1 MNELLNVVRRNTK
14 LFFKDK
20 GMFFSSMIMPL
31 ILMMLYVTFLANIYR
46 DLINSAIPEGV
57 FVSKRMIEGFVGGW
71 LFSSLLA
78 VCTVTISFCSN
89 LIMIQDKALGIISDF
104 RISPIKKSNYIPYL
118 ILGGVTI
125 LLIIVYVLI
134 NVYGKRRNERWK
146 REF

>member
-20 GMFFSSMIMPL
+20 VMFFSSMIMPL

-46 DLINSAIPEGV
+46 DSINSVIPEGV

-89 LIMIQDKALGIISDF
+89 LIMI
-104 RISPIKKSNYIPYL
+104 
-118 ILGGVTI
+118 
-125 LLIIVYVLI
+125 
-134 NVYGKRRNERWK
+134 
-146 REF
+146 